1 MVKYIK
7 RFETV
12 TAQTQYIQS
21 MNYIEPYIS
30 AVNDIENLGDNV
42 QYNQY
47 NVNREQYTMC
57 NYIRATG
64 SQYIN
69 TNIALYPTSLAEMK
83 CRMNTFGAYWDSLF
97 GMRKTS
103 DGGVRFTARFGNSAN
118 SKLGVQYSN
127 TNSAA
132 QSAVDINVYKTNTCK
147 NWTIIKFSH
156 IVEVNGTTYK
166 TYTAPASNAAAYG
179 RPLFLCAVNNGGSPI
194 DYCHCDIA
202 YFKLYNVNRECVW
215 HGIPV
220 IRNSD
225 SVYGLLNIINNVFYP
240 SNSSTP
246 FQGG

>member
-1 MVKYIK
+1 MAKYIK

-30 AVNDIENLGDNV
+30 AVNDTDNMGDNV

-83 CRMNTFGAYWDSLF
+83 CRMHTFGAYWDSLF

-103 DGGVRFTARFGNSAN
+103 GGGVRFTARFGDKAN
-118 SKLGVQYSN
+118 AALGVQYSN
-127 TNSAA
+127 TNSVSCA
-132 QSAVDINVYKTNTCK
+132 SGDITVYKTNTFK
-147 NWTIIKFSH
+147 NWCTIKFSH
-156 IVEVNGTTYK
+156 IVEVNGTVYK
-166 TYTAPASNAAAYG
+166 TFTAPAANAAAYG
-179 RPLFLCAVNNGGSPI
+179 QPLFLCAVNNGGSAI
-194 DYCHCDIA
+194 DFCRCDIA

-215 HGIPV
+215 HGVPV
-220 IRNSD
+220 KRNSD

-240 SNSSTP
+240 SNSSTQ